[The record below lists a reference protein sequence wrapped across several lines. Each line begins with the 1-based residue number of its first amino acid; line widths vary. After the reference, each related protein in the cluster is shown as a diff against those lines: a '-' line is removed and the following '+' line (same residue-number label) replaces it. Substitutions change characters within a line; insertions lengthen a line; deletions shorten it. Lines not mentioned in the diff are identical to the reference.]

1 MNAKSKVV
9 GGLAV
14 LLAVAVASPVVA
26 QEKEEKK
33 AKAEKVS
40 GRYWLVGH

>member
-1 MNAKSKVV
+1 MNTKSKVV

-26 QEKEEKK
+26 QEKGGEKGK
-33 AKAEKVS
+33 S
-40 GRYWLVGH
+40 